1 MKNTVKKLAKKYALI
16 AATLAIASG
25 CAIAE
30 QSDKMAVNQVLKAGS
45 PWATTAVYLQ
55 TDGKSDKSANL
66 IGDSAISKGTI
77 SSAQYSEGQFLF
89 IGMSDYTKGTFNQ
102 DALVTSINAVT
113 DSGSKPAGFAHG
125 DYAIV
130 KNDKGD
136 TVRRITNASFAPTK
150 VIDRTVTVATADEF
164 GYTFNKNGNTY
175 YVEHKPYAAAF
186 PGTTYPAVLQTAVDS
201 FFSAK

>member
-16 AATLAIASG
+16 ATTLAVASG
-25 CAIAE
+25 CAIAD
-30 QSDKMAVNQVLKAGS
+30 QASNMTVNQVLKTGS

-77 SSAQYSEGQFLF
+77 SSAQYSEDKFMF

-102 DALVTSINAVT
+102 DALVSSINAVT
-113 DSGSKPAGFAHG
+113 ETGSKPKGFAHG
-125 DYAIV
+125 DYEVV
-130 KNDKGD
+130 KDDNGN
-136 TVRRITNASFAPTK
+136 TTRRITNASFAPSK

-186 PGTTYPAVLQTAVDS
+186 PEATYPAVLQTAVDS
-201 FFSAK
+201 FLAR

>member
-1 MKNTVKKLAKKYALI
+1 MKNTVKKLARKYALI
-16 AATLAIASG
+16 ATTLAVASG

-30 QSDKMAVNQVLKAGS
+30 QGDKMTVNQILKAGS

-77 SSAQYSEGQFLF
+77 SSAQYSESGFMF
-89 IGMSDYTKGTFNQ
+89 IGMTDYTKGTFNQ
-102 DALVTSINAVT
+102 DALVSSINAVT
-113 DSGSKPAGFAHG
+113 ETGSKPAGFAHG

-130 KNDKGD
+130 KDDKGSI
-136 TVRRITNASFAPTK
+136 TRRITNASFAPTK

-175 YVEHKPYAAAF
+175 YVEHKPYGAAF
-186 PGTTYPAVLQTAVDS
+186 PGATYPAKLQTAVDS
-201 FFSAK
+201 FLAQ